1 MFWDASFEILSH
13 IGKKKKP
20 KKNKPQG
27 NVIEAVNQRAHT
39 SNQL

>member
-13 IGKKKKP
+13 IGKKKAE
-20 KKNKPQG
+20 KNKPQG